1 MVNNLQ
7 SACANVPRCCRG
19 LVSLLV
25 YRCRGLWIVH
35 SKAFYASIGIISIL
49 GLWTQ
54 SSIWDYGI
62 MKPIIFSTSASWWL
76 KKSGVPSQ
84 MWSSIWWSWSLSK
97 DGLRTDIQGIVGTFM
112 YRNPSFFFKAR
123 SLNIHGLQ
131 QVFHGFPVIFSLLRE
146 RGLMIC
152 PLVTTIPPQSNQGKW
167 PGRKWLASIASCVF
181 QKAEGTLW

>member
-1 MVNNLQ
+1 MARGCYMVNNLQ

-76 KKSGVPSQ
+76 KKVGYHPRCDLQSDEVEAYPK
-84 MWSSIWWSWSLSK
+84 MVCERIYK
-97 DGLRTDIQGIVGTFM
+97 GLLEHLCTGIPV
-112 YRNPSFFFKAR
+112 FFFKAR

-152 PLVTTIPPQSNQGKW
+152 PLVTTIPPSPTRGNGQEGNG
-167 PGRKWLASIASCVF
+167 WL
-181 QKAEGTLW
+181 Q